1 MATAAAAESTAEEE
15 AAAAAA
21 AAPPTAASSPEED
34 GPERRPEEEDALM
47 VRPEVAE
54 VAHKRSLL
62 SPEVEVETLHSFFF
76 RATLASPPA
85 LFFQLEKISLFSFLF
100 LSFRFPFL
108 FRLICDQI
116 FWAGKTG
123 RREGGNVVCP
133 SVRQYASAGAAQL
146 RRVVCV
152 KGKATTEQQEFGRRR
167 HTSFFHFHSHPLS
180 EPKRT
185 V

>member
-1 MATAAAAESTAEEE
+1 MATDRLATAAAAESTAEEE
-15 AAAAAA
+15 AAA

-76 RATLASPPA
+76 RATLVSPPA

-100 LSFRFPFL
+100 FSFRFPFL
-108 FRLICDQI
+108 FRLICDQF
-116 FWAGKTG
+116 FWAGKNG
-123 RREGGNVVCP
+123 RREGGNVVRP
-133 SVRQYASAGAAQL
+133 SVNMRVRV
-146 RRVVCV
+146 RRN
-152 KGKATTEQQEFGRRR
+152 
-167 HTSFFHFHSHPLS
+167 
-180 EPKRT
+180 
-185 V
+185 